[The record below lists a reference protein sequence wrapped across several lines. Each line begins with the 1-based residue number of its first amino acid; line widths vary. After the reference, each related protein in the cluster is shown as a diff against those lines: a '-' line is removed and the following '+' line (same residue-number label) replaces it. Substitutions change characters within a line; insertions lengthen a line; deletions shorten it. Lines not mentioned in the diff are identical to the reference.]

1 MTDRPSILAAECDR
15 IDASAAKLLYIG
27 LQLAE
32 GGRRGIDASL
42 LEQILGIPD
51 ATRLHSDW
59 NTIDLAVIGHGL
71 QRRRHL
77 LLDGVTDLISE
88 VHGLS
93 GVNHVLGLGSTK
105 GHVHIRAGG
114 GILHSGGQLAF
125 EILVLD
131 GLDLDLD
138 TGLLLE
144 RFGHILPI
152 LLAVTSCCVMP
163 ERNGLIVFGTSAG
176 AAGTHAQHGRHRKSG
191 SCNGFE
197 LHCLLLIDQIIID
210 KMMATTGI
218 SLEWVE
224 SGSMTATNAAAAPLA
239 DRESAFDSLRKFPF
253 RFRCTYRLPKQIT
266 QSQVF
271 CKIRKLIIFR

>member
-1 MTDRPSILAAECDR
+1 MLFDGIANLIRNIHYLA
-15 IDASAAKLLYIG
+15 
-27 LQLAE
+27 
-32 GGRRGIDASL
+32 GI
-42 LEQILGIPD
+42 
-51 ATRLHSDW
+51 
-59 NTIDLAVIGHGL
+59 
-71 QRRRHL
+71 
-77 LLDGVTDLISE
+77 
-88 VHGLS
+88 
-93 GVNHVLGLGSTK
+93 NHVLGLGTTK

-210 KMMATTGI
+210 KMMATTGTI
-218 SLEWVE
+218 SLEWAE
-224 SGSMTATNAAAAPLA
+224 SGSMTATNAAAAPWQTENQPLTPFENFHSVFA
-239 DRESAFDSLRKFPF
+239 VPTDYRNKSHKVKFF
-253 RFRCTYRLPKQIT
+253 VK
-266 QSQVF
+266 SEN
-271 CKIRKLIIFR
+271 

>member
-1 MTDRPSILAAECDR
+1 MLFDGIANLIRNIHYLA
-15 IDASAAKLLYIG
+15 
-27 LQLAE
+27 
-32 GGRRGIDASL
+32 GI
-42 LEQILGIPD
+42 
-51 ATRLHSDW
+51 
-59 NTIDLAVIGHGL
+59 
-71 QRRRHL
+71 
-77 LLDGVTDLISE
+77 
-88 VHGLS
+88 
-93 GVNHVLGLGSTK
+93 NHVLGLGTTK

-131 GLDLDLD
+131 GLNLNLD
-138 TGLLLE
+138 TGLLLK
-144 RFGHILPI
+144 RFGQILPI
-152 LLAVTSCCVMP
+152 LLAVTSCGVMP
-163 ERNGLIVFGTSAG
+163 ERNSLIVFGASAG

-210 KMMATTGI
+210 KMMATTGTT

-239 DRESAFDSLRKFPF
+239 DRESAFDSLRKSPF

-271 CKIRKLIIFR
+271 CKIRKLTIFR